1 MPHGCSTII
10 LHAMTAAADRP
21 VHVRNREPAAPA
33 PACALRIVPP
43 VAGAIRR
50 EAGVSRGRCGAW
62 TATLLLAA
70 GLAAGGMARASGVS
84 PYLPLNLSPEIERK
98 IERVLILGGQPVLT
112 RPVAV
117 DTVMLA
123 LPKARRLDRPL
134 CAEVERYLDR
144 YFKRAAVTYAS
155 AEVAAAKHSLT
166 TLPNGRGER
175 ADSPWNASAAAFYR
189 PGDHLLL
196 TAAGVGYG
204 GTDGR
209 FNPTGS
215 MASLGNEYLQ
225 LDAGYRDHW
234 LSPLTDSSMLLS
246 TEAPTMPS
254 VTLSNQRPITGL
266 GLQYQIFLARMSYTN
281 QILWHN
287 ALTAGYPRLFGM
299 HLGIEPADGWAISGN
314 GTWQFGGGARPG
326 SFGQLLSSL
335 FNRTTLPASSAA
347 PNTDSR
353 FANRQVSITS
363 AYTFPAPQ
371 PFVAYVEYAGRDTL
385 HGSRFRFHDTS
396 LSAGVHFPQFFRRFD
411 LTLEASEWQDAWY
424 TDYVWLEGMTVN
436 GDVTGNWGADWRT
449 FGDAVGA
456 QTGMAQ
462 LGWALQSGDE
472 INLRY
477 RTLQN
482 RGYPGSLDYPV
493 IDYRRADMLTAEYA
507 QPRDGYTRGL
517 SLDLGRDVYGK
528 SFARL
533 AAFVRFDGGNQDRA
547 AANVDSDEAQ
557 QAGDAQDIEEYAQ
570 AARLERFVDAG
581 VSGGRIGLDLAGFSA
596 AQEAA
601 GPQYRSVI
609 SPHLGVGVR
618 RAVSEN
624 GDLGVR
630 AEFDE
635 FHAPM
640 VALRVLDYRYRL
652 DRHFAI
658 GAFFGFARYAG
669 PTPALGYYEGAGL
682 QWRDLWPHWDLS
694 LDARIFDHIQRNK
707 LLPSDP
713 QNGDPVEWYTM
724 QAPTLYLSRRF

>member
-1 MPHGCSTII
+1 M
-10 LHAMTAAADRP
+10 
-21 VHVRNREPAAPA
+21 
-33 PACALRIVPP
+33 
-43 VAGAIRR
+43 
-50 EAGVSRGRCGAW
+50 SRGRCGAW
-62 TATLLLAA
+62 AATLLLAA
-70 GLAAGGMARASGVS
+70 GLGASCTARASGAS
-84 PYLPLNLSPEIERK
+84 PYLPLNLSPGIERK

-112 RPVAV
+112 RPVPV
-117 DTVMLA
+117 DKVMLA
-123 LPKARRLDRPL
+123 LPKARRLDRAL

-144 YFKRAAVTYAS
+144 YFRSAGITHAS
-155 AEVAAAKHSLT
+155 AEVAAAKHSTT
-166 TLPNGRGER
+166 TLPNERGER
-175 ADSPWNASAAAFYR
+175 ADSPWDASAAAFYR
-189 PGDHLLL
+189 PGDYLLL
-196 TAAGVGYG
+196 TAGGVGYG
-204 GTDGR
+204 GTDSR
-209 FNPTGS
+209 FNPAGT
-215 MASLGNEYLQ
+215 MASLGDEYVQ

-234 LSPLTDSSMLLS
+234 LSPLSDSSMLLS
-246 TEAPTMPS
+246 TEAPTLPS
-254 VTLSNQRPITGL
+254 VTLSNQRPIGGL
-266 GLQYQIFLARMSYTN
+266 GLEYEFFLARMSYTN
-281 QILWHN
+281 QIVWRN

-299 HLGIEPADGWAISGN
+299 HLGIQPVDGWAISGN

-326 SFGQLLSSL
+326 SLGELFKSL
-335 FNRTTLPASSAA
+335 FNRTALPTSPGA
-347 PNTDSR
+347 PNADSR

-371 PFVAYVEYAGRDTL
+371 PFVAYVEYAARDTL
-385 HGSRFRFHDTS
+385 HGNRFRFRDAA
-396 LSAGVHFPQFFRRFD
+396 LSGGVHFPQFFKRFD
-411 LTLEASEWQDAWY
+411 LTVEAAEWQDSWY

-436 GDVTGNWGADWRT
+436 GFVTGDWGADWRT

-456 QTGMAQ
+456 QTQMAQ

-482 RGYPGSLDYPV
+482 QGYSAFLGFPTV
-493 IDYRRADMLTAEYA
+493 DYRRASMLTAEYA

-533 AAFVRFDGGNQDRA
+533 AAFVRLDGGNQEGA
-547 AANVDSDEAQ
+547 AANVDNDDAQ
-557 QAGDAQDIEEYAQ
+557 QAGDAQDIADAAQ
-570 AARLERFVDAG
+570 AARLERFVDVGA
-581 VSGGRIGLDLAGFSA
+581 SGGRLGLDLGGFSA

-601 GPQYRSVI
+601 TAVQYRSVI

-618 RAVSEN
+618 RAVTTN

-630 AEFDE
+630 AEFDD

-640 VALRVLDYRYRL
+640 VALRILDYRYRL

-694 LDARIFDHIQRNK
+694 LDARVFDHVQRNK
-707 LLPSDP
+707 LPTDP

-724 QAPTLYLSRRF
+724 QAATLYLSRRF

>member
-1 MPHGCSTII
+1 M
-10 LHAMTAAADRP
+10 
-21 VHVRNREPAAPA
+21 
-33 PACALRIVPP
+33 
-43 VAGAIRR
+43 RR
-50 EAGVSRGRCGAW
+50 RRCGAW

-70 GLAAGGMARASGVS
+70 GLAGSCTARASGVS

-117 DTVMLA
+117 DKVLLA

-144 YFKRAAVTYAS
+144 YFKSAGVTHAS
-155 AEVAAAKHSLT
+155 VEVAAAKHSLT
-166 TLPNGRGER
+166 TLPNERGER
-175 ADSPWNASAAAFYR
+175 ADSAWDASAAAYYR
-189 PGDHLLL
+189 PGDYLLL

-204 GTDGR
+204 GTDSR
-209 FNPTGS
+209 LNPAGS

-234 LSPLTDSSMLLS
+234 FSPLTDSSMLIS
-246 TEAPTMPS
+246 TEAPTLPS
-254 VTLSNQRPITGL
+254 VTLSNQRPITRL
-266 GLQYQIFLARMSYTN
+266 GLQYELFAARMPYTKE
-281 QILWHN
+281 IVWHN
-287 ALTAGYPRLFGM
+287 ALTAGDPRLVGL
-299 HLGIEPADGWAISGN
+299 HLGIEPVDGWAISGN

-326 SFGQLLSSL
+326 SISQFFSSFFKATQL
-335 FNRTTLPASSAA
+335 TTNNGV

-371 PFVAYVEYAGRDTL
+371 PFAAYVEYAGRDTL
-385 HGSRFRFHDTS
+385 HGSQFRFHETG
-396 LSAGVHFPQFFRRFD
+396 LSAGVHFPQLFRRFD
-411 LTLEASEWQDAWY
+411 LTLEASEWQNLWY

-436 GDVTGNWGADWRT
+436 GYVTGNWGGDWRT

-462 LGWALQSGDE
+462 LGWSLQSGDE

-482 RGYPGSLDYPV
+482 RGYSASLGFPLV
-493 IDYRRADMLTAEYA
+493 DYRRANMLTAEYA

-517 SLDLGRDVYGK
+517 SLDLGSDVYGK

-533 AAFVRFDGGNQDRA
+533 GAFVRFDGGDQGHA
-547 AANVDSDEAQ
+547 AANLDSDEAE
-557 QAGDAQDIEEYAQ
+557 QAADAQDIEDNAQ
-570 AARLERFVDAG
+570 AARLERFVDVG
-581 VSGGRIGLDLAGFSA
+581 VSGGRLGLDFGGFTA
-596 AQEAA
+596 AEEAA
-601 GPQYRSVI
+601 SAVQYRSTI

-618 RAVSEN
+618 RAVSEH

-640 VALRVLDYRYRL
+640 VALRILDYRYRIE
-652 DRHFAI
+652 RHFAI

-682 QWRDLWPHWDLS
+682 QWRDLWPHWDLT
-694 LDARIFDHIQRNK
+694 LEARIFDHIQRDK
-707 LLPSDP
+707 LLASDP
-713 QNGDPVEWYTM
+713 KNGDPVEWYTL
-724 QAPTLYLSRRF
+724 QAPALYLSRRF